1 MCLDKIL
8 LDDSIEGD
16 EDKPTVSPPVRTSSP
31 PVLALPAPEVETPA
45 RSLVPAQTA
54 SNQCLRRS
62 LQFSPSAL
70 DQISDTPAIF
80 GKILAGQKSCVEK
93 NSCMEQAR
101 KPAQVLTDAQIIE
114 GAMGFVPTQ
123 VEGKKKQSGSKQKKN
138 KKKKNQKKNGKDQK
152 KSQKKENQKKEKS
165 GKVEEKKRTFQ
176 STAAVKTSQKKHA
189 PLSPDYVIA
198 DMPTMEDT
206 YRNLYVSRHWH
217 RADQL
222 AKKCGLS
229 KEERIKRRC
238 KASEEAGKIW
248 DDLHPN

>member
-1 MCLDKIL
+1 
-8 LDDSIEGD
+8 
-16 EDKPTVSPPVRTSSP
+16 
-31 PVLALPAPEVETPA
+31 
-45 RSLVPAQTA
+45 
-54 SNQCLRRS
+54 
-62 LQFSPSAL
+62 
-70 DQISDTPAIF
+70 
-80 GKILAGQKSCVEK
+80 
-93 NSCMEQAR
+93 MEQAR

-138 KKKKNQKKNGKDQK
+138 KKKKNQKKNGKDQEE
-152 KSQKKENQKKEKS
+152 SEEGESEEGEEWQ
-165 GKVEEKKRTFQ
+165 VEEKKRTFQ